1 MWLPIG
7 VESVTSLR
15 LRRVSRPNPAELEV
29 LAASDREVFGSVAL
43 DTYDLAVVAE
53 AGGLYQGEVVGSCQL
68 LRKLSEPEVLWVL
81 GFYIRPEWQS
91 RGMGRALLEAI
102 TRELPVLGAQGMVLT
117 VAPENKKAM
126 ELYLNF
132 GFRVVEEVGEF
143 YGKGEDRYLLRYGR
157 E

>member
-1 MWLPIG
+1 M
-7 VESVTSLR
+7 TSLR

-53 AGGLYQGEVVGSCQL
+53 AGGLYLGEVEGEVVGSCQL